1 MHINNLNIVPD
12 WRLED
17 IDGNLLHVKLL
28 SLLRGI
34 HRCGKLT
41 KAAEECHLSYRHA
54 WNILQETEVFFGQA
68 VASKQQGRGAELTPL
83 GEVLLRAGQR
93 IEARLH
99 TQMESLTM
107 ELNGEIHRVL
117 ADQIKMMPIYASHGY
132 AVALVPEF
140 LETYQAQIQY
150 HVAEDSLRALRSGEC
165 KIAGFHLPL
174 HHRITSQQHRYQSLL
189 MSGGVKV
196 LSFIKRQQ
204 GLMMTKENAAR
215 ISSLDALK
223 KKDILFVNRQPR
235 SGTREL
241 FDQLL
246 LEAKIDPAML
256 NGYDNHEYTHSAVAA
271 HVATGMADVGFG
283 VQAAAARF
291 DLAFLPITEDSY
303 FWAYVDNAGDQ
314 DEIDAFTEV
323 LRSVDFQKK
332 VNELPG
338 YECDHC
344 GELADIAKLLN

>member
-1 MHINNLNIVPD
+1 MHINNLNIIPD

-17 IDGNLLHVKLL
+17 VDGNLLHVKLL
-28 SLLRGI
+28 PLLRSI
-34 HRCGKLT
+34 HQCGKLT
-41 KAAEECHLSYRHA
+41 KAAEECKLSYRHA

-68 VASKQQGRGAELTPL
+68 VTVKKQGRGAQLSPL
-83 GEVLLRAGQR
+83 GEVLLRADQR

-107 ELNGEIHRVL
+107 ELNGEMHRVL
-117 ADQIKMMPIYASHGY
+117 ADKVKVMSIYASHGY

-140 LETYQAQIQY
+140 LSTHQAEIHY
-150 HVAEDSLRALRSGEC
+150 HGPEDSLRALRSGAC

-174 HHRITSQQHRYQSLL
+174 HHRILSQQNRYQTLL
-189 MSGGVKV
+189 TSGGVRV
-196 LSFIKRQQ
+196 LRFIKRQQ
-204 GLMMTKENAAR
+204 GLMMTTENAKR
-215 ISSLDALK
+215 IKSLDVLK
-223 KKDILFVNRQPR
+223 DKSIRFVNRQPR

-241 FDQLL
+241 FDQILM
-246 LEAKIDPAML
+246 EARIDPSQV

-271 HVATGMADVGFG
+271 HVATGMADVAFG

-303 FWAYVDNAGDQ
+303 FWAYIDNEGDKV
-314 DEIDAFTEV
+314 EVDAFIDV
-323 LRSVDFQKK
+323 LRSSAFQDK

-338 YECDHC
+338 YECDNC
-344 GELADIAKLLN
+344 GEVAVISDLLE